1 MKKIGEGAR
10 KNEGEREGGKEKE
23 LQTVQATLGEKDRG
37 TLIVIHIHT
46 DYVQDY
52 SRVAYMSL
60 HNWWPQCEMVQSV

>member
-23 LQTVQATLGEKDRG
+23 LQTVLATLGEKDRG

-46 DYVQDY
+46 DYV
-52 SRVAYMSL
+52 
-60 HNWWPQCEMVQSV
+60 